1 MPENRLHECCDT
13 VIAAM
18 AHRIEYLE
26 DELRWKQ
33 RRVEELEKLNAAQ
46 RIKLHRLEAMTGN
59 PDLDADPFGGDGD
72 E

>member
-1 MPENRLHECCDT
+1 MPENRLHECCET

-18 AHRIEYLE
+18 AHRIECLE

-33 RRVEELEKLNAAQ
+33 GRIEDLEKLNTAQ
-46 RIKLHRLEAMTGN
+46 RIKLRRLEAMTDN
-59 PDLDADPFGGDGD
+59 PDLDADPFVGDGD

>member
-1 MPENRLHECCDT
+1 MPENRLQGCYET
-13 VIAAM
+13 VIASL

-33 RRVEELEKLNAAQ
+33 KRVEDLEKQNAAQ
-46 RIKLHRLEAMTGN
+46 RIELHRLEAMTDN